1 MAFDELI
8 EEMGGAFAQPP
19 AGQEMESEEEA
30 ESVVLEPWWLIA
42 RRYGLNT
49 YHPNWQDL
57 LNDPTVRTALA
68 LVVLTAISLPLFS
81 MFAYRFWRRKQ
92 NEKAGYVTVDRSQ
105 PGHFNTDL
113 LNSIAEPKAQKKPQ
127 KKTKKGHQQIP
138 SDEAD
143 CVDSDEDSSPSSTCV
158 SSPEIAPKL
167 TKSEEKYAM
176 KGKFV
181 DFIDGKEIKFEE
193 KEEKITFDGTRI
205 NNQLD
210 FGDLKEE
217 DVKKLVD
224 MQWHGKLATAK
235 LRAKANKLE
244 ETMSE
249 EERKNEQRLKNE
261 QLEKIFALMQQD
273 KEKFGVNDKT
283 EIMEQMKM
291 YSL

>member
-92 NEKAGYVTVDRSQ
+92 NEKAGY
-105 PGHFNTDL
+105 
-113 LNSIAEPKAQKKPQ
+113 
-127 KKTKKGHQQIP
+127 KGHQQIP